1 MARTCKFYKIKQ
13 LVSYDC
19 GESWEA
25 TGRYDKG
32 ALYEANSR
40 DCGFMLI
47 YRWAL
52 SAGDYDCDG
61 VRKYNMEVLQ
71 FTTEQGGE
79 YQNVSPEYKRRT
91 GSVVDWLSTDC
102 GYVESTGG
110 FKFSG
115 TSVVNCG
122 TKPSG
127 SAYTESTLYRQEV
140 SAITAPHSVV
150 GDCTEVIGASAFS
163 DSVLETID
171 ISSYTKEIQSY
182 AFADCSGITSMVIP
196 DTVEKIGTNLFAG
209 CPNITGATLPS
220 GIDYIPNSLFLN
232 CDSVSAYTIPSGV
245 TSVGSSAFGNSG
257 FWGDT
262 ASTRHNL
269 EIVFNEDVTYLSS
282 HALVG
287 NDFNGTLSLPSSLKY
302 IGNECF
308 RGCIFDDELV
318 IPDGVEHIDYY
329 FITQDYVTETGLG
342 HNLSIPGSM
351 KLAQLPYMGNY
362 WYSDIEDNTGITGI
376 TFHEGT
382 EAFYHYGYGYNIP
395 DFNIPNSTLFLLEDD
410 GGYVPY
416 ATGEYEGDGHIGE
429 IRIPSNVKVINSS
442 YVCGLNVG
450 GRRRGITIFE
460 SLIPPVV
467 IGDISCSIYQNQDI
481 LVPDESVDLYRTMW
495 SEVADRIKPASGL
508 MYEWRRVSL
517 STYYICVGVDK
528 HYADDLWVSTDSGN
542 TWHWGGAY
550 RAGEL
555 YEANSSDCGYRTRV
569 ISGSPYCVGY
579 DKYVSTS
586 SQTSSDYGETWNTT
600 STAETLVEH
609 NSVDCG
615 YIPSGVTSVVT
626 YNNGRDAS
634 ITDCSTSTVPTYSGK
649 TIVDTIVIGN
659 CARTIPTKAF
669 YECTSARSLTMV
681 DGVTSIGVN
690 AFYGC
695 EGLTGSVTIP
705 DSVTNLGD
713 YSFRKCS
720 GITSFS
726 ISSGIT
732 SIGKTVFSECG
743 SMTGITIP
751 SSITSI
757 GDTAFWLCVGIVD
770 INLPDSV
777 ASIGQSCFAS
787 CTSLSSVTIGTG
799 ITSIG
804 ESAFENCSG
813 LTSVTI
819 AATSVPTLGEYAF
832 DNTNNCPIYVPAG
845 SVNIY
850 KATSGWSDYASRI
863 QAIP

>member
-19 GESWEA
+19 GESWET

-32 ALYEANSR
+32 ALYEVNSR

-196 DTVEKIGTNLFAG
+196 DTVEKVGVGLFKGCGNL
-209 CPNITGATLPS
+209 TGATLPS
-220 GIDYIPNSLFLN
+220 GIDYIPDETFYN
-232 CDSVSAYTIPSGV
+232 CESITTYTVPNNVRMIGKDAFGSNGGQDIVLTIPSGV
-245 TSVGSSAFGNSG
+245 TDIEEMGAVNLVSGLTLPTGLKRFGGVYSGACDGCITLPQGIEQVGISSALAPQAIPGTVKSAPSDLPSG
-257 FWGDT
+257 
-262 ASTRHNL
+262 
-269 EIVFNEDVTYLSS
+269 I
-282 HALVG
+282 
-287 NDFNGTLSLPSSLKY
+287 TLSEGTEMITGGYYGSYRNEIEVIPSTVNVLAGNGGRTGEMFRTGKCTIPANVQTMSSQYLK
-302 IGNECF
+302 
-308 RGCIFDDELV
+308 DELV
-318 IPDGVEHIDYY
+318 DGFDV
-329 FITQDYVTETGLG
+329 
-342 HNLSIPGSM
+342 
-351 KLAQLPYMGNY
+351 
-362 WYSDIEDNTGITGI
+362 
-376 TFHEGT
+376 
-382 EAFYHYGYGYNIP
+382 
-395 DFNIPNSTLFLLEDD
+395 
-410 GGYVPY
+410 
-416 ATGEYEGDGHIGE
+416 
-429 IRIPSNVKVINSS
+429 VINCSTPPLIYLTNDGYYTNDPES
-442 YVCGLNVG
+442 AVTPDRCF
-450 GRRRGITIFE
+450 IF
-460 SLIPPVV
+460 
-467 IGDISCSIYQNQDI
+467 
-481 LVPDESVDLYRTMW
+481 VPDESVELYKLMW
-495 SEVADRIKPASGL
+495 RNYSAKIRPISWRVT
-508 MYEWRRVSL
+508 EWRDVSI
-517 STYYICVGVDK
+517 SEDYVCVGVDK
-528 HYADDLWVSTDSGN
+528 HYAQELYISKNSGT
-542 TWHWGGAY
+542 TWAQTFIT
-550 RAGEL
+550 RAGDL
-555 YEANSSDCGYRTRV
+555 YEANSYDCGYRTRV
-569 ISGSPYCVGY
+569 ISGTPYCVGY
-579 DKYVSTS
+579 DKHAPTS
-586 SQTSSDYGETWNTT
+586 SQTSSDYGETWTTT

-615 YIPSGVTSVVT
+615 YIPSNITSVVT
-626 YNNGRDAS
+626 YNNGRNAS

-649 TIVDTIVIGN
+649 TIVDTIVIGD

-720 GITSFS
+720 GITSVS
-726 ISSGIT
+726 IGSGVT
-732 SIGKTVFSECG
+732 SVGKTVFSECRN
-743 SMTGITIP
+743 MTGITIP

-757 GDTAFWLCVGIVD
+757 GDTAFWLCVGLAD

-777 ASIGQSCFAS
+777 TSIGQSCFAS
-787 CTSLSSVTIGTG
+787 CTSLTSVTIGTG

-804 ESAFENCSG
+804 EEAFADCSG

-819 AATSVPTLGEYAF
+819 TATSVPTLGEYAF

-845 SVNIY
+845 SVNTY
-850 KATSGWSDYASRI
+850 KTASGWSEYASRI
-863 QAIP
+863 QAIS

>member
-19 GESWEA
+19 EESWEA

-32 ALYEANSR
+32 ALYETNSR

-91 GSVVDWLSTDC
+91 GSVVEWLSTDC

-140 SAITAPHSVV
+140 SGITAPHSVV
-150 GDCTEVIGASAFS
+150 GDCTEVIGTRAFS
-163 DSVLETID
+163 GSVLETID

-196 DTVEKIGTNLFAG
+196 DTVEKVGVGLFKGCGNL
-209 CPNITGATLPS
+209 TGATLPS
-220 GIDYIPNSLFLN
+220 GIDYIPSYTFAG
-232 CDSVSAYTIPSGV
+232 CSAYTNPIIPSNIRVIGSYSYGTGRRGFSGETYIHSIPSGV
-245 TSVGSSAFGNSG
+245 TDIYDFTDSYFSSG
-257 FWGDT
+257 
-262 ASTRHNL
+262 L
-269 EIVFNEDVTYLSS
+269 
-282 HALVG
+282 
-287 NDFNGTLSLPSSLKY
+287 TLPDGLKY
-302 IGNECF
+302 IGEWQEVRCSS
-308 RGCIFDDELV
+308 GLTLPSGI
-318 IPDGVEHIDYY
+318 EHITS
-329 FITQDYVTETGLG
+329 FAGSELAPQA
-342 HNLSIPGSM
+342 IPGSV
-351 KLAQLPYMGNY
+351 KLIPGGAFGDSRIVDYYPAP
-362 WYSDIEDNTGITGI
+362 SGITLS
-376 TFHEGT
+376 EGT
-382 EAFYHYGYGYNIP
+382 ELIG
-395 DFNIPNSTLFLLEDD
+395 
-410 GGYVPY
+410 GGYYGNGIEVIPSTVNVL
-416 ATGEYEGDGHIGE
+416 AGNEGRTGEMFRTGKCTIPANVQIMSSQYLKFELVDGFD
-429 IRIPSNVKVINSS
+429 VVINCSTPPLIYLTNDDYYTNDPES
-442 YVCGLNVG
+442 AVTPDRCF
-450 GRRRGITIFE
+450 IF
-460 SLIPPVV
+460 
-467 IGDISCSIYQNQDI
+467 
-481 LVPDESVDLYRTMW
+481 VPDESVELYKLMW
-495 SEVADRIKPASGL
+495 RNYSAKIRPISWRVT
-508 MYEWRRVSL
+508 EWRDVSI
-517 STYYICVGVDK
+517 SEDYVCVGVDK
-528 HYADDLWVSTDSGN
+528 HYAQELYISKNSGT
-542 TWHWGGAY
+542 TWAQTFIT
-550 RAGEL
+550 RAGDL
-555 YEANSSDCGYRTRV
+555 YEANSYDCGYRTRV
-569 ISGSPYCVGY
+569 ISGTPYCVEY

-586 SQTSSDYGETWNTT
+586 SQTSSDYGETWATT

-615 YIPSGVTSVVT
+615 YIPSNITSVVT
-626 YNNGRDAS
+626 YNNGRNAS

-649 TIVDTIVIGN
+649 TIVDTIVIGD

-681 DGVTSIGVN
+681 DGVTNIGVN

-757 GDTAFWLCVGIVD
+757 GDTAFWLCVGLAD

-777 ASIGQSCFAS
+777 TSIGQSCFAS
-787 CTSLSSVTIGTG
+787 CTSLTSVTIGTG

-804 ESAFENCSG
+804 EEAFADCSG

-819 AATSVPTLGEYAF
+819 TATSVPTLGEYAF

-845 SVNIY
+845 SVNTY
-850 KATSGWSDYASRI
+850 KTASGWSEYASRI
-863 QAIP
+863 QAIS